1 MRPAIRSVVLAG
13 PLTFATLALASGAA
27 VEAGPMSTQPAAPQP
42 VITVTDAGDP
52 ATAVDLTPV
61 ASVGAKTNDTVT
73 TFLTAVASGGGQ
85 RVEVSETTTVIYT
98 TEVVAAAPDGGYTQN
113 WAVASATSSEPI
125 SESVSDISEYAAL
138 TGVLL
143 TSTYDANG
151 FASPVTAAPGVVPTA
166 DQTAA
171 IESQNS
177 GGIGEV
183 ILVPDSPV
191 GAGATWTVTRDEA
204 AGTVRSTQNYHLVSV
219 TDGRYSLEFDYTI
232 TYTDSPLPSE
242 PTTLVSGTSTG
253 SGTQTGVIATMGNV
267 WQKFEQVDDL
277 VYTEPGFQADY
288 DITWST
294 EWVSKPG

>member
-1 MRPAIRSVVLAG
+1 MRPAIRSVVLTG
-13 PLTFATLALASGAA
+13 PLTFATLAVAAGGAA
-27 VEAGPMSTQPAAPQP
+27 EAGPTSTQPTAPQP
-42 VITVTDAGDP
+42 AVTVTDAGDP
-52 ATAVDLTPV
+52 ATAVDLTPG
-61 ASVGAKTNDTVT
+61 ATVGAKTNDTVT

-85 RVEVSETTTVIYT
+85 RVDVSETTTLTYT
-98 TEVVAAAPDGGYTQN
+98 TEVIAAAPDGGYTQN

-125 SESVSDISEYAAL
+125 SESVSDISEFAAL

-166 DQTAA
+166 DQAAA
-171 IESQNS
+171 IDAQNAD
-177 GGIGEV
+177 GINEV
-183 ILVPDSPV
+183 IVVPDSPV
-191 GAGATWTVTRDEA
+191 GTGATWTVSRNEA
-204 AGTVRSTQNYHLVSV
+204 AGSIQSTQNYHLVSV
-219 TDGRYSLEFDYTI
+219 ADGRYSLEFDFTI
-232 TYTDSPLPSE
+232 TYTNTQHPTE

-253 SGTQTGVIATMGNV
+253 SGTQTGVVATIGNV

-294 EWVSKPG
+294 EWVSEPG